1 MKDLIDRLFQ
11 LIEKY
16 LPSILLAFGLGY
28 KQGAKEKERLEKQML
43 DLQVALEKEKNRRA
57 IEAAN
62 KGFDD
67 RSVIR
72 AAIDKGRDLL
82 RRKP

>member
-1 MKDLIDRLFQ
+1 MKELIDRLIS

-28 KQGAKEKERLEKQML
+28 KKGSEDKEKLEQQML

-72 AAIDKGRDLL
+72 TAIDKGRAIL
-82 RRKP
+82 RGKQ

>member
-1 MKDLIDRLFQ
+1 MKELIDRLIS

-28 KQGAKEKERLEKQML
+28 KKGTGDKEKLEQQML

-72 AAIDKGRDLL
+72 TAIDKGRAIL
-82 RRKP
+82 RGKQ

>member
-1 MKDLIDRLFQ
+1 MKELLDRLLQ

-28 KQGAKEKERLEKQML
+28 KQGAKDTERLEKEKL
-43 DLQVALEKEKNRRA
+43 DLEVALEKEKNRRA

-67 RSVIR
+67 RSIIR
-72 AAIDKGRDLL
+72 AAIDKGRNLL

>member
-1 MKDLIDRLFQ
+1 MKDLIDRLIS

-16 LPSILLAFGLGY
+16 LPSVLLAFGLGY
-28 KQGAKEKERLEKQML
+28 KQGEKDKEKLEQQML

-62 KGFDD
+62 KGLDD

-72 AAIDKGRDLL
+72 AAIDKGRSIL
-82 RRKP
+82 RGKP